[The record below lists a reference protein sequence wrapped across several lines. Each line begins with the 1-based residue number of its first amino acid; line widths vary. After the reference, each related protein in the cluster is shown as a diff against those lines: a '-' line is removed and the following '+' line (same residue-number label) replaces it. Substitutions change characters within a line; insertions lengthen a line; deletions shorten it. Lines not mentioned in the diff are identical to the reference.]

1 MTVYFIDY
9 YRPGYVNGITTYI
22 DILTKSFSKV
32 TEMSVYVVYVAAMA
46 KSNHIVTEKEN
57 KTNLI
62 YVPFDLAENGV
73 CNAKDEFFAN
83 FIAGQQH
90 DDEVILHLN
99 WMNHASFA
107 SLLKKKMKVRTI
119 MTKHCVAWRDRIRDH
134 YELFYTIH
142 SYLQNKGKGNF
153 LLWRI
158 LNPEYTV
165 FHNVDG
171 VITLTHDAEHLL
183 TGYYGVKTRS
193 IRMIYNAAK
202 EPSTSIGKTK
212 AELRGQYGFTNDE
225 KIILYVGRISELKGL
240 LYLSKLLDRLTA
252 TNRNVRMV
260 VCGSGDWEWFLA
272 ALPPKLKSSVTAMGN
287 ADKNLLEDLYA
298 ICDLAIMPSIVEQCS
313 YVALEYINALMPF
326 VVSSVPGVTELLPK
340 EYRKDFPITFKPH
353 GYLADVHKLETT
365 VRRLLN
371 DSSEREARAKKCK
384 SYIQAMT
391 SVSKMANDTLA
402 FYKKPLEK
410 PRLHLEEEPLVSVI
424 IPCNNSMYLKEC
436 LRSILEQSYSNL
448 EIIVVDDGA
457 KDCQN
462 IANQMNDHRLQIV
475 RNQSNK
481 GIVYSLNK
489 GISCAKGKFIARIDA
504 DDRMYPDRLI
514 KQVAYLEAHSE
525 CGIVG
530 GSHMVINEKGN
541 PVCLV
546 AYPETDAE
554 IKLSRFFMN
563 PLSHPTVT
571 IRKSVL
577 QQNKY
582 RNSYPYCEDYDLW
595 MRLARQCKMHNLPD
609 CVTEYRMHKESC
621 STRNSKAQKENSL
634 KLVLDELWNA
644 HVDVSDDE
652 LKIVAACCFGATNT
666 FWSKHKYELD
676 KWISKI
682 ASSIE
687 SNIDHNIY
695 SLLSYVIKHGLR

>member
-1 MTVYFIDY
+1 MTIYFIDY

-22 DILTKSFSKV
+22 DILTRSFSKV
-32 TEMSVYVVYVAAMA
+32 TGMSLYIVYVAAMA
-46 KSNHIVTEKEN
+46 KSNRIVTAKEN
-57 KTNLI
+57 GINLI

-83 FIAGQQH
+83 FVACQQH
-90 DDEVILHLN
+90 DEEVILHLN

-107 SLLKKKMKVRTI
+107 PLLKKKMEVRTI
-119 MTKHCVAWRDRIRDH
+119 MTKHCVAWKDWIRDH
-134 YELFYTIH
+134 YELFHTIH
-142 SYLQNKGKGNF
+142 SYLQNKDKENF

-183 TGYYGVKTRS
+183 TRYYGVKACR
-193 IRMIYNAAK
+193 IRMIYNAAQ
-202 EPSTSIGKTK
+202 EPSKSKSKTK
-212 AELRGQYGFTNDE
+212 EELRGQYGFTNDK

-240 LYLSKLLDRLTA
+240 LYLSKLLDRLTD
-252 TNRNVRMV
+252 TNRNVHMV
-260 VCGSGDWEWFLA
+260 VCGNGDWEWFLA

-287 ADKNLLEDLYA
+287 ADKNLLEDMYA
-298 ICDLAIMPSIVEQCS
+298 LCDLAIMPSIVEQCS
-313 YVALEYINALMPF
+313 YVALEYINALVPF
-326 VVSSVPGVTELLPK
+326 VVSSIPGVTELLPK
-340 EYRKDFPITFKPH
+340 EYRNDFPITFKTH
-353 GYLADVHKLETT
+353 GCMADVHKLETT
-365 VRRLLN
+365 VRRLLY

-384 SYIQAMT
+384 SYIQTLT

-436 LRSILEQSYSNL
+436 LRSVFEQYYSNL

-457 KDCQN
+457 NDCHD
-462 IANQMNDHRLQIV
+462 IAKLMNDYRLKVI
-475 RNQSNK
+475 RNLHNK

-489 GISCAKGKFIARIDA
+489 GISYANGKYIARIDA
-504 DDRMYPDRLI
+504 DDHMLPDRLT
-514 KQVAYLEAHSE
+514 KQVAYLEAHPE
-525 CGIVG
+525 CGIMG
-530 GSHMVINEKGN
+530 GSHMVINEKGK

-546 AYPETDAE
+546 PYPETDAE
-554 IKLSRFFMN
+554 IKFSRFFMN

-571 IRKSVL
+571 IRHSVL
-577 QQNKY
+577 RQNKY

-595 MRLARQCKMHNLPD
+595 MRLAKRCKMHNLPD
-609 CVTEYRMHKESC
+609 CVTEYRIHKESC
-621 STRNSKAQKENSL
+621 STKNSKEQKENSL
-634 KLVLDELWNA
+634 KLVLDELWKE
-644 HVDVSDDE
+644 HIDVSDDE

-666 FWSKHKYELD
+666 FWSKHKPELD
-676 KWISKI
+676 SWINKVATSL
-682 ASSIE
+682 E
-687 SNIDHNIY
+687 SNVDHNIY
-695 SLLSYVIKHGLR
+695 PLLSYVIRHGLR